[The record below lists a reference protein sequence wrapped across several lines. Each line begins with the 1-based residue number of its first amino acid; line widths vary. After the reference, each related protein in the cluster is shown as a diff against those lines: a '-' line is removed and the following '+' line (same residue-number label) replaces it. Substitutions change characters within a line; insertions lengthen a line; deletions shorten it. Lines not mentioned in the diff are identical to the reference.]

1 MCAFSSA
8 RGSGLICEDKVKEQE
23 SLNQARMENRGGG
36 TMRGEPCGG
45 GVGIV
50 GPRLCAF
57 NSCRAHE
64 LMTSF
69 ISQFVQAPDVLGG
82 GGIVVTQWP
91 LLPQPTVSGEAC
103 IHGHSVVTVLSGRV
117 PEQGWDS
124 LGQWW
129 PRRPSGVPVGTFQP
143 DAVTPGAPHAS
154 PFTPSSDQCP
164 ACTVAAGCHIGT
176 HLA

>member
-1 MCAFSSA
+1 MEYEPDPKGPVRPKMDHRVVGTVQWPGRTPGAAPSQKPTKTQGGTSEDSSTHSSSPHCP
-8 RGSGLICEDKVKEQE
+8 GTIW
-23 SLNQARMENRGGG
+23 RGG
-36 TMRGEPCGG
+36 RRKKPC
-45 GVGIV
+45 
-50 GPRLCAF
+50 
-57 NSCRAHE
+57 S
-64 LMTSF
+64 T
-69 ISQFVQAPDVLGG
+69 
-82 GGIVVTQWP
+82 TQVSP
-91 LLPQPTVSGEAC
+91 ILPQPTVSGEAC

-129 PRRPSGVPVGTFQP
+129 PRRLSGVPVGTFQP